1 MDILFL
7 TAEMA
12 PLAKVGGLADVA
24 GELTP
29 ALRRLGLEVRLAMPF
44 HAFLRARGLAA
55 EEVARV
61 RVGPHNQE
69 AVLYR
74 TESRGV
80 PVYLI
85 DGDPVRATEGV
96 YAHPT
101 QDGHKYAFFCL
112 AALEGVRALGWRP
125 HLVHA
130 HEWQTTPALLWLAAR
145 RGDDPF
151 WGAAATLLTIHN
163 LPYMGA
169 GAEEALAAYGL
180 GLADPGPLPEW
191 ARSLPL
197 PQGLLAADWLSTVS
211 PTYAQEIQTPE
222 FGCGLEGVLA
232 ARSDRL
238 VGILNGIDPE
248 VWNPAADPALPAAFS
263 AEDLAPR
270 AVVKRHLQETLGLP
284 ARERTPLLGMVTRLD
299 YQKGVDLALE
309 ALERLED
316 LDWQFVLLGTG
327 DPGLEDLARRF
338 AAARPGR
345 AHAVLRFDGDLA
357 RQIYGGADII
367 LVPSRY
373 EPCGLAQ
380 MIAMRYGAVPVV
392 RATGGLRDTVR
403 DYDAGKGTGFL
414 FGPAD
419 PEALAATL
427 RRAFQVLADRRRWR
441 PLQRRAMAQDFS
453 WDRSARA
460 YHDLYRRA
468 VGDHG

>member
-7 TAEMA
+7 AAEMA

-29 ALRRLGLEVRLAMPF
+29 ALRRLGLEVRVATPF
-44 HAFLRARGLAA
+44 HPFLRSRALAA
-55 EEVARV
+55 QEVARV
-61 RVGPHNQE
+61 PVGPHGQE
-69 AVLYR
+69 AVLYQ
-74 TESRGV
+74 TEIRGV

-85 DGDPVRATEGV
+85 DGDPIRATEGV

-112 AALEGVRALGWRP
+112 AVLEGLRALGWRP
-125 HLVHA
+125 RLVHA
-130 HEWQTTPALLWLAAR
+130 NEWQTTPALLWLAAR
-145 RGDDPF
+145 RGGDAF
-151 WGAAATLLTIHN
+151 WSDAATLLTIHN

-169 GAEEALAAYGL
+169 GAEEALTAYGL
-180 GLADPGPLPEW
+180 GLPDPSSLPEW
-191 ARSLPL
+191 ARALPL

-211 PTYAQEIQTPE
+211 PTYAQEIQRPE

-232 ARSDRL
+232 ARADRL

-248 VWNPAADPALPAAFS
+248 VWDPAADPALPAHFS
-263 AEDLAPR
+263 ARDVAPR
-270 AVVKRHLQETLGLP
+270 AAVKRRLQESLGLP
-284 ARERTPLLGMVTRLD
+284 DRERTPLLGMVTRLD

-309 ALERLED
+309 ALERLGD
-316 LDWQFVLLGTG
+316 HDWQFVLLGTG

-357 RQIYGGADII
+357 RQIYGGSDMI

-392 RATGGLRDTVR
+392 RSTGGLKDTVR

-419 PEALAATL
+419 PGALAAVL
-427 RRAFQVLADRRRWR
+427 RGAFRVFADKRRWR
-441 PLQRRAMAQDFS
+441 PLQRRAMRQDFS
-453 WDRSARA
+453 WDRSAKA
-460 YHDLYRRA
+460 YHDLYCRA
-468 VGDHG
+468 VGEHG